1 MRCPVPPSLL
11 CADARGMHAIT
22 TATMFW
28 PPWLSKLLSDD
39 WWTNAPAV
47 SSKITSWVISHDP
60 LSDVVPGTRGLRAPQ
75 TPGTTLVLPC
85 KFADKDLIKNHAL
98 SNFAE

>member
-1 MRCPVPPSLL
+1 
-11 CADARGMHAIT
+11 
-22 TATMFW
+22 MFW